1 MAMRLDKFLADM
13 QLGTRSEVKKLI
25 QKGHVVIGN
34 QIIKKADYKV
44 NENTIVYVDDMPI
57 DYVSYEYYILNKP
70 AGYIC
75 ATEDATHPVI
85 MDLIPTIRKDLSP
98 VGRLDKDTEGLIIIT
113 NDGELNHRLLS
124 PKNHVDKTY
133 YVEVDKDIPENAQEI
148 FSQPME
154 FEEFTSLPAKYE
166 NITSTSAYLTI
177 HEGKYHQVK
186 RMFEKIGCTVTFLKR
201 IQFGP
206 LTLDGLD
213 TGSYRSL
220 TPEELEA
227 LYNERKSE

>member
-1 MAMRLDKFLADM
+1 MRLDKFLADM

-25 QKGHVVIGN
+25 QKGHVTIDG

-44 NENTIVYVDDMPI
+44 SEDTIVYVDGMPV

-75 ATEDATHPVI
+75 ATEDSIHPVI
-85 MDLIPTIRKDLSP
+85 MELIPTIRKDLSP

-113 NDGELNHRLLS
+113 NDGELNHKLLS

-133 YVEVDKDIPENAQEI
+133 YVEVDTTIPDNAKEI

-154 FEEFTSLPAKYE
+154 FEEFTSLPAQYE
-166 NITSTSAYLTI
+166 NITETSAYLTI

-186 RMFEKIGCTVTFLKR
+186 RMFEKLGCTVTYLKR

-206 LTLDGLD
+206 LTLDGLEL
-213 TGSYRSL
+213 GEYREI
-220 TPEELEA
+220 TQEELEV
-227 LYNERKSE
+227 LYAH

>member
-25 QKGHVVIGN
+25 QKGHVTIEGLV
-34 QIIKKADYKV
+34 IKKADYKV
-44 NENTIVYVDDMPI
+44 NEDTIVYVDGMPV

-70 AGYIC
+70 QGYIC
-75 ATEDATHPVI
+75 ATEDANHPVI
-85 MDLIPTIRKDLSP
+85 MELVPTIRKDLSP

-124 PKNHVDKTY
+124 PKSHVDKTY
-133 YVEVDKDIPENAQEI
+133 YVEVDTVIPDNAKEI
-148 FSQPME
+148 FSKPME
-154 FEEFTSLPAKYE
+154 FEEFTSLPASYE
-166 NITSTSAYLTI
+166 KISDTSAYLTI

-206 LTLDGLD
+206 LTLDGLE
-213 TGSYRSL
+213 TGDYREL
-220 TPEELEA
+220 TQEELEA
-227 LYNERKSE
+227 LYD